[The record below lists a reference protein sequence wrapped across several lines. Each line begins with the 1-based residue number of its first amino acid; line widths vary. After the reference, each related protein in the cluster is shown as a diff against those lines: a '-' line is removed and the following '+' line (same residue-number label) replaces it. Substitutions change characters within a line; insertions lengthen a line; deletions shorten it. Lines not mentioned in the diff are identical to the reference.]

1 MNILIAEDDPVS
13 RRLLQRTLENWG
25 HTVIVAKDGEE
36 AWRIYQDNRARL
48 VITDWLMPE
57 LDGPGLCQ
65 RISAA
70 HADSHDPAY
79 MIMLTS
85 RDSTDDLAAGLFAGA
100 NDFIAKPFHQE
111 ELRARLRNGER
122 ILALQEQLVAAHE
135 QMRKLAMTDPLTHLY
150 NRRAMLDFLKRD
162 EDRMRRE
169 RRPFGVVMMDLDH
182 FKAINDRHG
191 HGIGDEVLKTVSEH
205 LNACVRGGDYVARW
219 GGEEFLIA
227 LPGADP
233 IQCAEVAER
242 CRSLIAAQRHRL
254 STGQVLSLTAS
265 FGSASTEGSER
276 DDVAGLIQNADKAL
290 YWAKEAGRNRV
301 KIYVPSADPSA
312 RRSKD

>member
-1 MNILIAEDDPVS
+1 MNILIAEDDAVS

-25 HTVIVAKDGEE
+25 HSVIVAKDGEE
-36 AWRIYQDNRARL
+36 AWRLYQEQRARL
-48 VITDWLMPE
+48 VITDWLMPN

-65 RISAA
+65 RITAGSSE
-70 HADSHDPAY
+70 SHDPAY
-79 MIMLTS
+79 VIMLTS
-85 RDSTDDLAAGLFAGA
+85 RDSTDDLAAGMFAGA

-111 ELRARLRNGER
+111 ELRARLRSGER
-122 ILALQEQLVAAHE
+122 ILALQEQLLLAHE
-135 QMRKLAMTDPLTHLY
+135 QMRQLAMTDPLTQLY
-150 NRRAMLDFLKRD
+150 NRRAMLDFLRRD

-169 RRPFGVVMMDLDH
+169 RRPLGVVMLDLDH
-182 FKAINDRHG
+182 FKAVNDRYG
-191 HGIGDEVLKTVSEH
+191 HGIGDEVLKSVAEH
-205 LNACVRGGDYVARW
+205 LNSCVRGGDYVGRW
-219 GGEEFLIA
+219 GGEEFLLA

-254 STGQVLSLTAS
+254 ESGEVLNMTAS
-265 FGSASTEGSER
+265 FGSASTEGIER
-276 DDVAGLIQNADKAL
+276 DDVATLIQNADKAL

-312 RRSKD
+312 RRRQD